1 MGALALVISCARRIV
16 QASSLCRSFATGCS
30 LVALL
35 FSTAASLTAAEGSSD
50 DVDPVI
56 AADMDVS
63 KVAMAAESPWPTP
76 AKPSFLRDVQPAL
89 TKAGCN
95 MGACHGSLQG
105 RGGLMLSLLG
115 YDAAKDYD
123 NLFKQSRGR
132 RVSAASPE
140 QSLILL
146 KATAMVP
153 HGGGARITTDS
164 ECYRVLRQ
172 YIADGCRSPEAELAA
187 AATKK
192 QSTQPVVERLDVSPT
207 ELVLAPGESAK
218 LSVTAVWSD
227 GRSVDVTPWALFDV
241 RDKQL
246 ADIGRGGTIVAKQSG
261 RVPATVRYMGQVA
274 AVDVSIPYG
283 DPRELKEFQP
293 RNYIDEIVAKEWT
306 KLGLDPVETCSDG
319 EYVRRVYFDLIGTLP
334 TVDEVRAFLADDD
347 ENKRAKL
354 VDELLERPE
363 YVDYWSLKWSDLL
376 RVHRRYVGEK
386 GLESFAAWVRRAVRE
401 NRPVDQMVRELLTA
415 QGNLYT
421 SGPVAFYMIDQ
432 KPEELAET
440 TSQVFLGIRLQC
452 TKCHHHPLE
461 VWGQEDY
468 YGLAAFFTKL
478 ELKDNKDAGRYGGAR
493 LVKVA
498 AKQPKNRKL
507 EMEAPPQFFDKQLPI
522 EGSADIRVQLAEAV
536 TARDNVLF
544 ARNFANR
551 YWAYLTGRGLVEPID
566 DVRATNPP
574 SIPLLLDALAGDFT
588 ESNYDVKHIL
598 RTICNSAVYQRASRV
613 TPGER
618 ENPQFYTH
626 RAPRRLPAEVL
637 LDAVNRATG
646 AADVY
651 EGVPEGTRAI
661 ALPDPSVKSYFL
673 DLFGRPARNSGCEC
687 ARGGMPDLSQA
698 LHLANGTYLHDKIT
712 TAKGRVEKLTSR
724 KEATHDAIV
733 DELYMATLSR
743 LPRDDERRTI
753 AELMK
758 EMPSAKEGY
767 QDLLWTL
774 INCTEFQFNH

>member
-1 MGALALVISCARRIV
+1 MWIVAAAAVVASIVGSSGA
-16 QASSLCRSFATGCS
+16 
-30 LVALL
+30 
-35 FSTAASLTAAEGSSD
+35 TAAEEQSAQPATASSHD
-50 DVDPVI
+50 LDV
-56 AADMDVS
+56 A
-63 KVAMAAESPWPTP
+63 KQQLP
-76 AKPSFLRDVQPAL
+76 ALERTIVGEQRTSFLRDVQPVL

-123 NLFKQSRGR
+123 ALFKHSRGR
-132 RVSAASPE
+132 RVSAAAPE
-140 QSLILL
+140 QSLILQ
-146 KATAMVP
+146 KATGSVP
-153 HGGGARITTDS
+153 HGGGIRITRES
-164 ECYRVLRQ
+164 ECYRVLDR
-172 YIADGCRSPEAELAA
+172 YIAEGCVSPEAELARS
-187 AATKK
+187 
-192 QSTQPVVERLDVSPT
+192 STPAQASPVVTKLNVTPV
-207 ELVLAPGESAK
+207 ELVLEPGKSAK
-218 LSVTAVWSD
+218 LQVQAVWSD
-227 GRSVDVTPWALFDV
+227 GFVQEITPWALYDV

-246 ADIGRGGTIVAKQSG
+246 ADVGRSGTVSALRAG
-261 RVPATVRYMGQVA
+261 RVPVTVRYMGQVA
-274 AVDVSIPYG
+274 AVDVTIPYG
-283 DPRELKEFQP
+283 PSRELADFTP
-293 RNYIDEIVAKEWT
+293 RNFIDEIVLREWR
-306 KLGLDPVETCSDG
+306 KLGLQPVETCDDA
-319 EYVRRVYFDLIGTLP
+319 EFIRRAYFDLIGTLP
-334 TVDEVRAFLADDD
+334 TVEEVRAFLSDGAAD
-347 ENKRAKL
+347 KRSKL
-354 VDELLERPE
+354 VDGLLERPE
-363 YVDYWSLKWSDLL
+363 YVDFWSLKWSDLL

-386 GLESFAAWVRRAVRE
+386 GLESFSAWIRRAVRE
-401 NRPVDQMVRELLTA
+401 NRPIDALARELLTA

-421 SGPVAFYMIDQ
+421 SGPVAYYMIDQ

-478 ELKDNKDAGRYGGAR
+478 EMKDNKDEGRYGGAR
-493 LVKVA
+493 LVKVTS
-498 AKQPKNRKL
+498 KQPKNRKL
-507 EMEAPPQFFDKQLPI
+507 EMDAPPLFFDRKLDL
-522 EGSADIRVQLAEAV
+522 EGQVDIRQALADAV
-536 TARDNVLF
+536 TSRDNPLF

-574 SIPLLLDALAGDFT
+574 SIPLLLDALARDFT
-588 ESNYDVKHIL
+588 EHEYDVKHML

-626 RAPRRLPAEVL
+626 RAPRRLPAEAL

-651 EGVPEGTRAI
+651 EGIPEGTRAI

-698 LHLANGTYLHDKIT
+698 LHLANGTYLHDKIVRER
-712 TAKGRVEKLTSR
+712 GRVDRLTSG
-724 KEATHDAIV
+724 KGTPDAII
-733 DELYMATLSR
+733 DELYLATLSR
-743 LPRDDERRTI
+743 LPRDDERQTVK
-753 AELMK
+753 ELLATA
-758 EMPSAKEGY
+758 PSPKEGY

>member
-1 MGALALVISCARRIV
+1 MGALARLRNLPAGKPPAAPWLSIRTAVVGLVLA
-16 QASSLCRSFATGCS
+16 FAIGANLS
-30 LVALL
+30 
-35 FSTAASLTAAEGSSD
+35 AAESSSEV
-50 DVDPVI
+50 VDPLI
-56 AADMDVS
+56 AADTDVA
-63 KVAMAAESPWPTP
+63 KVPLAGVGRDSSA

-140 QSLILL
+140 QSLILM
-146 KATAMVP
+146 KATAAVP
-153 HGGGARITTDS
+153 HGGGARITADS
-164 ECYRVLRQ
+164 ECYKVLRQ
-172 YIADGCRSPEAELAA
+172 YIADGCPSPEAELAA
-187 AATKK
+187 AKRPDAKL
-192 QSTQPVVERLDVSPT
+192 PVVERLEVSPP
-207 ELVLAPGESAK
+207 ELVLEPGKLAK
-218 LSVTAVWSD
+218 LSVKAVWSD
-227 GRSVDVTPWALFDV
+227 GKSIDVTPWALFDV

-246 ADIGRGGTIVAKQSG
+246 ADIGRGGTILAKQAG

-283 DPRELKEFQP
+283 AARDPKDFAAH
-293 RNYIDEIVAKEWT
+293 NYIDEIVVDEWR
-306 KLGLDPVETCSDG
+306 KLGLEPVETCGDG
-319 EYVRRVYFDLIGTLP
+319 EFIRRVYFDLIGTLP

-347 ENKRAKL
+347 ADKRAKL

-401 NRPVDQMVRELLTA
+401 NRPIDEMVRELLTA

-493 LVKVA
+493 LVKVT
-498 AKQPKNRKL
+498 AKPPKNRKL
-507 EMEAPPQFFDKQLPI
+507 EMEAPPLFFDKQLPL
-522 EGSADIRVQLAEAV
+522 EGSADIRRQLADAV
-536 TARDNVLF
+536 TSRDNPLF

-574 SIPLLLDALAGDFT
+574 SIPLLLDALARDFT
-588 ESNYDVKHIL
+588 EHNYDVKYLL

-618 ENPQFYTH
+618 ENSHFYTH

-646 AADVY
+646 AGDVY

-661 ALPDPSVKSYFL
+661 ALPDPSVRSYFL

-712 TAKGRVEKLTSR
+712 NAKGRIEK
-724 KEATHDAIV
+724 ATG
-733 DELYMATLSR
+733 
-743 LPRDDERRTI
+743 
-753 AELMK
+753 
-758 EMPSAKEGY
+758 AKR
-767 QDLLWTL
+767 
-774 INCTEFQFNH
+774 

>member
-1 MGALALVISCARRIV
+1 MGDTESRSPDSVRATFTAFMTSWIVVAALVVLPVVSRDAV
-16 QASSLCRSFATGCS
+16 AAEATDESPATASSHDL
-30 LVALL
+30 
-35 FSTAASLTAAEGSSD
+35 
-50 DVDPVI
+50 DVTKQLP
-56 AADMDVS
+56 
-63 KVAMAAESPWPTP
+63 AESVRTTVDER
-76 AKPSFLRDVQPAL
+76 KTSFLRDVQPAL

-123 NLFKQSRGR
+123 ALFKHSRGR
-132 RVSAASPE
+132 RVSAAAPE
-140 QSLILL
+140 QSLLL
-146 KATAMVP
+146 QKATGAVP
-153 HGGGARITTDS
+153 HGGGIRITRQS
-164 ECYRVLRQ
+164 ECYRILER
-172 YIADGCRSPEAELAA
+172 YIAEGCTSPEAELAKIA
-187 AATKK
+187 KPAAT
-192 QSTQPVVERLDVSPT
+192 SPVVTKLNVSPV
-207 ELVLAPGESAK
+207 ELVLEPGKSAK
-218 LSVTAVWSD
+218 LHVQAVWSD
-227 GRSVDVTPWALFDV
+227 GFVQEITPWALYDV

-246 ADIGRGGTIVAKQSG
+246 ADVGRSGTVSALRSG
-261 RVPATVRYMGQVA
+261 RVPVTVRYMGQVA
-274 AVDVSIPYG
+274 AVDVTIPYG
-283 DPRELKEFQP
+283 PSRELAEFSP
-293 RNYIDEIVAKEWT
+293 RNFIDEIVLGEWR
-306 KLGLDPVETCSDG
+306 KLGLQPVETCDDA
-319 EYVRRVYFDLIGTLP
+319 EFIRRAYFDLIGTLP
-334 TVDEVRAFLADDD
+334 TVDEVRAFLKDDA
-347 ENKRAKL
+347 ENKRSRL

-386 GLESFAAWVRRAVRE
+386 GLESFSAWIRRAVRE
-401 NRPVDQMVRELLTA
+401 NRPIDALVRELLTA

-478 ELKDNKDAGRYGGAR
+478 EMKDNKDEGRYGGAR
-493 LVKVA
+493 LVKVTS
-498 AKQPKNRKL
+498 KQPKNRKL
-507 EMEAPPQFFDKQLPI
+507 EMEAPPLFFDRRLDL
-522 EGSADIRVQLAEAV
+522 EGQADIRQSLADAV
-536 TARDNVLF
+536 TARDNPLF

-574 SIPLLLDALAGDFT
+574 SIPLLLDALSRDFT
-588 ESNYDVKHIL
+588 EHEYDVKHLL
-598 RTICNSAVYQRASRV
+598 RTICNSSVYQRASRI

-626 RAPRRLPAEVL
+626 RAPRRLPAEAL

-651 EGVPEGTRAI
+651 EGIPEGTRAI
-661 ALPDPSVKSYFL
+661 ALPDPTVKSYFL

-698 LHLANGTYLHDKIT
+698 LHLANGTYLHDKIVRER
-712 TAKGRVEKLTSR
+712 GRVDRLASGKGTP
-724 KEATHDAIV
+724 DAII
-733 DELYMATLSR
+733 DELYLATLSR
-743 LPRDDERRTI
+743 LPRADERRTVK
-753 AELMK
+753 ELLA
-758 EMPSAKEGY
+758 SAPRPKEGY